1 MKIDSKQL
9 FGYAI
14 VIILT
19 ITGTLAALTL
29 MQRTQPAPIKI
40 VPPEPT
46 PTPEPT
52 ATPGPIKVFVNGAVM
67 IENTYTLPPDSR
79 VEAAIE
85 AAGGFAPE
93 ANRTVINLAQPL
105 NDGMQVYVPTL
116 TEEPGE
122 PPPIVVAPR
131 SGGNDIILDTATTND
146 GIININTADAIALES
161 LPGVGPSTA
170 EKILEYREAN
180 GSFATIED
188 IMQVPG
194 IGEGKFAEM
203 QSFITVDN

>member
-19 ITGTLAALTL
+19 ITATLAAMTL
-29 MQRTQPAPIKI
+29 MQRTRPAPIKI
-40 VPPEPT
+40 LPPEPT
-46 PTPEPT
+46 ATPEPT
-52 ATPGPIKVFVNGAVM
+52 STPGPIKVFVNGAV
-67 IENTYTLPPDSR
+67 IVENTYTLPPDSR

-85 AAGGFAPE
+85 AAGGFAPD
-93 ANRTVINLAQPL
+93 ANRSVINLAQSL
-105 NDGMQVYVPTL
+105 DDGMQVYVPTL
-116 TEEPGE
+116 TEDPGE
-122 PPPIVVAPR
+122 PPIVVMPR
-131 SGGNDIILDTATTND
+131 SGGSDTILDTAVTN
-146 GIININTADAIALES
+146 GIININTADANALES

-180 GSFATIED
+180 GPFTTIED

-203 QSFITVDN
+203 QNFITVDN

>member
-1 MKIDSKQL
+1 MKIDSKHL

-14 VIILT
+14 AIILT
-19 ITGTLAALTL
+19 MAGTMAALTL
-29 MQRTQPAPIKI
+29 MNRTRPAPIKI

-46 PTPEPT
+46 ATPAPT
-52 ATPGPIKVFVNGAVM
+52 ATPGPIKVFVNGAVNA
-67 IENTYTLPPDSR
+67 ENTYTLPPDSR

-93 ANRTVINLAQPL
+93 ANETVINLAQPL
-105 NDGMQVYVPTL
+105 SDGMQVYVPTL
-116 TEEPGE
+116 AEEPGE
-122 PPPIVVAPR
+122 PAVVVVPR
-131 SGGNDIILDTATTND
+131 SGSASGILETAVE
-146 GIININTADAIALES
+146 GSIVNINTADATLLET

-170 EKILEYREAN
+170 QKIIEYRDAN
-180 GSFATIED
+180 GPFTTIED

-203 QSFITVDN
+203 QNFIIVND

>member
-14 VIILT
+14 VIVLT

-29 MQRTQPAPIKI
+29 MQRTRPAPIKI

-67 IENTYTLPPDSR
+67 VENTYTLPPDSR

-85 AAGGFAPE
+85 AAGGFAAD
-93 ANRTVINLAQPL
+93 ANTAVINLAQPL
-105 NDGMQVYVPTL
+105 GDGMQVYVPTFA
-116 TEEPGE
+116 EAPDE
-122 PPPIVVAPR
+122 PPIVVVPR
-131 SGGNDIILDTATTND
+131 SGESDTILDTAVSND
-146 GIININTADAIALES
+146 SININTADAAALES

-170 EKILEYREAN
+170 EKILEYRDAN
-180 GSFATIED
+180 GPFTTIED